1 MVGFIIY
8 STLVLAV
15 GFFGGLMA
23 KHIIDRDAIR
33 SANKNFKL
41 LRSENAYLRKIQQGK
56 VIEIVDHNVET
67 SEVEFGGF

>member
-56 VIEIVDHNVET
+56 VIEIVDHNAET
-67 SEVEFGGF
+67 SEVKFGGF